1 MSNRYPINDV
11 YIHPEI
17 KNDLIRIAQ
26 TMTQEQFHEFYFGAF
41 QKSITDA
48 MADPFRPNTQLEYKL
63 FGWSRL
69 DFHSVMKPPR
79 KMKRDYRFIYKYE
92 LDTKDFYQL
101 AVGPRNA
108 KGNAGTSIYYKAQL
122 RPKAPGFWRKDTE

>member
-1 MSNRYPINDV
+1 MSNLYPIKDV

-17 KNDLIRIAQ
+17 MNDIVGIAQ
-26 TMTQEQFHEFYFGAF
+26 TMTPEQFHEFYFGAF
-41 QKSITDA
+41 KKAIDDA
-48 MADPFRPNTQLEYKL
+48 KADPFLPNTQLEYKL

-79 KMKRDYRFIYKYE
+79 RMKRDYRFIYKYE
-92 LDTKDFYQL
+92 PDTQDFYQL

-108 KGNAGTSIYYKAQL
+108 KGHAGTSIYYTAQV
-122 RPKAPGFWRKDTE
+122 RPKTPGVWKKETE